1 MQHNGAIV
9 LAMFGTTV
17 DAGLRGLL
25 AVRDAV
31 ARTWPHTPVHLA
43 FTSNRIR
50 ATWRKRAVDP
60 QWRLDHAD
68 IPADILHIQGPLA
81 VLAALQ
87 DQGHD
92 RVVVQPV
99 HMVPAEEFHD
109 LAALVRG
116 LAAIRSMQPH
126 SRPFHTLALG
136 RPALGGCDPR
146 HPASSDIRRV
156 AVALAADAEQARRER
171 AALVYMAHGS
181 RHFPVGGLYLEFA
194 ACMRELYPDLL
205 TLIGTVDGFPPL
217 DTVVAELHGHGAE
230 RVLLK
235 PLLIAS
241 GMHAAR
247 DLAGPGADSWQ
258 SRLTAA
264 GFTTVIQPAGLG
276 EQPAFAHVFVVHIA
290 EAAAAAG
297 LEIA

>member
-1 MQHNGAIV
+1 MQGSAAIV

-31 ARTWPHTPVHLA
+31 ARTWPRTPVRMA
-43 FTSNRIR
+43 FTSDRIR
-50 ATWRKRAVDP
+50 ASWRKRAVDP
-60 QWRLDHAD
+60 QWRLEHAD
-68 IPADILHIQGPLA
+68 ISADILHVQGPLA
-81 VLAALQ
+81 VLASLQ
-87 DQGHD
+87 EQGHN

-116 LAAIRSMQPH
+116 LAAIRGMQAH
-126 SRPFHTLALG
+126 SRPFAALALG

-146 HPASSDIRRV
+146 HPASADIRRV
-156 AVALAADAEQARRER
+156 AAALAADADQARREQ

-194 ACMRELYPDLL
+194 ACMRELYPEVR
-205 TLIGTVDGFPPL
+205 TLIGTIDAFPSL
-217 DTVVAELHGHGAE
+217 DPVVNELHDHRVE

-264 GFTTVIQPAGLG
+264 GFTTVIDSAGLG
-276 EQPAFAHVFVVHIA
+276 EQPAFCQVLVEHIA

-297 LEIA
+297 LELA